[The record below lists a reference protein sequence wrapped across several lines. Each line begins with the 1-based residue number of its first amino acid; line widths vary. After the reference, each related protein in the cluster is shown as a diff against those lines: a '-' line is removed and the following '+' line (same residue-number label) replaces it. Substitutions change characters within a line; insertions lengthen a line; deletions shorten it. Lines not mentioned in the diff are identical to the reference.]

1 MCDGLR
7 DERVLGCE
15 MAVKPAVRRAD
26 GLHEG
31 GNAYTM
37 DPSFLEA
44 RARGLDDFLA
54 HASFM
59 LE

>member
-1 MCDGLR
+1 
-7 DERVLGCE
+7 